1 MSTTATI
8 PFTVASTTNNSG
20 GPQPGSREWS
30 PSDRERLIFQWV
42 KFEGHTQSWV
52 ASQLNMH
59 QSTVSRIVERY
70 ERWIARGG
78 PARRGGISHDE
89 RLRSQRW
96 LTYER
101 NEWVISSA
109 LRLAGE
115 MERAIE
121 TSRSNI
127 KRDVTDPIRE
137 LEVRTEYKMLDRSGI
152 AARFL
157 RLAHRVGM
165 DQLELVEQE
174 PLADLDPLTID
185 EAELELDCESRVG
198 GAQKDGSSGHSP
210 PYADK
215 PPARAEPLSH
225 RERVAAQ
232 PPGEGSQDE
241 IASGHSP
248 PDTEEPPAI
257 HGVHDHEAAETTLND
272 DDAETCSENASAEKQ
287 LGDAYA
293 VASSSPEMA
302 EPAVA
307 PAADESSAAVIRHDF
322 AALTP
327 WPAQC

>member
-1 MSTTATI
+1 
-8 PFTVASTTNNSG
+8 VAN
-20 GPQPGSREWS
+20 
-30 PSDRERLIFQWV
+30 
-42 KFEGHTQSWV
+42 K
-52 ASQLNMH
+52 LNMH

-127 KRDVTDPIRE
+127 KRHASDPARE

-165 DQLELVEQE
+165 DQLELVEHE

-198 GAQKDGSSGHSP
+198 CAHQDGPGGHSP
-210 PYADK
+210 PYTREDVAGEHSSHDGEPRGNQGEAEASPGGSAAPRENRLADAVEN
-215 PPARAEPLSH
+215 PPAMY
-225 RERVAAQ
+225 
-232 PPGEGSQDE
+232 D
-241 IASGHSP
+241 
-248 PDTEEPPAI
+248 
-257 HGVHDHEAAETTLND
+257 VHHDEAAETTLND
-272 DDAETCSENASAEKQ
+272 DDAETCSENAPAEK
-287 LGDAYA
+287 
-293 VASSSPEMA
+293 
-302 EPAVA
+302 
-307 PAADESSAAVIRHDF
+307 
-322 AALTP
+322 
-327 WPAQC
+327 